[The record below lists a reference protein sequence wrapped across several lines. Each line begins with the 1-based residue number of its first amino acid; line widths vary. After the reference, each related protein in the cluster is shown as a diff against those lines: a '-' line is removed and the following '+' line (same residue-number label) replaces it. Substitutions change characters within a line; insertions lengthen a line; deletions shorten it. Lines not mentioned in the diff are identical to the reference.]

1 MDFGKTYQTL
11 QSMTKP
17 SSLLEYGNHVKEW
30 NKVAFLARGMKS
42 TPITLQHS
50 FIAEEFKELME
61 ALEAGDKVEVVDAA
75 CDLFVVASYAY
86 HLLVGTGAQYESVMR
101 RSDKNEF
108 SIGALSFAIHG
119 LPINKDSSRKIV
131 EQVVALCYLLDTNL
145 DYNMKQVLHSNDT
158 KYPYRSKIE
167 KLYPG
172 TSHAEALRQEC
183 KAIEDRSKGR
193 YTGVSY
199 REVED
204 IPTPDI
210 AGPRIVF
217 FDDKGKIMKPSTF
230 EEPKI
235 IV

>member
-1 MDFGKTYQTL
+1 
-11 QSMTKP
+11 
-17 SSLLEYGNHVKEW
+17 
-30 NKVAFLARGMKS
+30 
-42 TPITLQHS
+42 
-50 FIAEEFKELME
+50 
-61 ALEAGDKVEVVDAA
+61 
-75 CDLFVVASYAY
+75 
-86 HLLVGTGAQYESVMR
+86 MR

-131 EQVVALCYLLDTNL
+131 EQVVALCYLLDVNL

-158 KYPYRSKIE
+158 KYPYRTKIE

-172 TSHAEALRQEC
+172 TSSAEALRQEC
-183 KAIEDRSKGR
+183 KAIEERSNGR

-217 FDDKGKIMKPSTF
+217 FDSNGKIMKPSTF

>member
-17 SSLLEYGNHVKEW
+17 SSLLEYGNHVKQW
-30 NKVAFLARGMKS
+30 NKVAFLARGGKS
-42 TPITLQHS
+42 TPIELQHS

-131 EQVVALCYLLDTNL
+131 EQVVALCYLLDVNL

-158 KYPYRSKIE
+158 KYPYRTKIE

-172 TSHAEALRQEC
+172 TSSAEALRQEC
-183 KAIEDRSKGR
+183 KAIEERSNGR

-217 FDDKGKIMKPSTF
+217 FDSNGKIMKPSTF